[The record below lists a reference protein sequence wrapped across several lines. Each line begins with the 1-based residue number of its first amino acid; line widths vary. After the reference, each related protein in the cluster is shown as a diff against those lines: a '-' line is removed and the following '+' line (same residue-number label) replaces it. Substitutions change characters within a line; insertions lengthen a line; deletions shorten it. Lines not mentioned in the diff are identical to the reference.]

1 MLQSDSDFILIVDDN
16 PTNLAVLSQALKS
29 AGLKVRVAA
38 DGESAIALVM
48 SKLPTLILLDVQ
60 MPGIDGFETC
70 RRLKADIQTKNIPI
84 IFTTAL
90 ADTENKVKGLSIGAV
105 DYITKPFEESEVI
118 ARVNVHLQLHYLTE
132 ELARKNH
139 QLNDFNGEL
148 ERQVSQRT
156 DELNQAQV
164 HLVQQEKLSALGEL
178 VAGIAHEFN
187 NPIGCIVNNIDP
199 AQTYIDNLSNAIN
212 LYRSQLP
219 DPDNTIAQR
228 LEALDLDFILEDLP
242 KVLRSI
248 SLSSDRIRDI
258 STSLRNFARADQ
270 DSQQPIDLHE
280 SIDSTLLILGHRLKS
295 VGDRPEIK
303 IIKQYGDLP
312 AVSCYPGQLNQVLMN
327 LLANAI
333 DAIDESHQNGEIS
346 DLEIQLKTSIQ
357 AEFIAICISNNGPVI
372 PRELHD
378 RLFEPR
384 FTTKKVGKGTG
395 LGLSISRQIIVDRHH
410 GQLQFDPDRTEGAAF
425 TILLPLQAR

>member
-38 DGESAIALVM
+38 DGESAIELVL
-48 SKLPTLILLDVQ
+48 SKSPTLILLDVQ

-70 RRLKADIQTKNIPI
+70 RRLKANPETKAIPI

-105 DYITKPFEESEVI
+105 DYITKPFEETEVI
-118 ARVNVHLQLHYLTE
+118 ARVNVHLQLHYLTQQ
-132 ELARKNH
+132 LADKNH
-139 QLNDFNGEL
+139 QLSDFNGEL

-156 DELNQAQV
+156 EELNQAQV
-164 HLVQQEKLSALGEL
+164 YLVQQEKLSALGEL

-187 NPIGCIVNNIDP
+187 NPIGCIVNNINP
-199 AQTYIDNLSNAIN
+199 AQTYIDNLSNAIS
-212 LYRSQLP
+212 LYRDQLP
-219 DPDNTIAQR
+219 NPNNIVAEK
-228 LEALDLDFILEDLP
+228 LERLDLDFILEDLP

-248 SLSSDRIRDI
+248 ALSSDRIRDI
-258 STSLRNFARADQ
+258 STSLRNFARTDQ
-270 DSQQPIDLHE
+270 DIQQPIDLHE

-295 VGDRPEIK
+295 VGDRPAINITK
-303 IIKQYGDLP
+303 HYGNLP
-312 AVSCYPGQLNQVLMN
+312 DVSCYPGQLNQVLMN

-333 DAIDESHQNGEIS
+333 DALDESYQKSEIS
-346 DLEIQLKTSIQ
+346 HLEIQLHTSVQ
-357 AEFIAICISNNGPVI
+357 AEFIAICISNNGSVI
-372 PRELHD
+372 PAALHD

-410 GQLQFDPDRTEGAAF
+410 GQLFFDRDRTEGAAF
-425 TILLPLQAR
+425 TILLPF